1 MIRRTARKP
10 PDKGRGQ
17 ILLIAIFGAMA
28 ASEVG
33 LLALNWLAQNAQNI
47 LTTSVR
53 LCLTIGLM
61 YAVWIG
67 QRWARWLFVALIYFA
82 SVMSLLIALSR
93 PHLLMFIVFAA
104 LALIGSLVGFSP
116 DLSAFLSFQARK
128 RDDVRG
134 VK

>member
-1 MIRRTARKP
+1 
-10 PDKGRGQ
+10 
-17 ILLIAIFGAMA
+17 MA

-47 LTTSVR
+47 LATSVR

-93 PHLLMFIVFAA
+93 PHLMMFIVFAA
-104 LALIGSLVGFSP
+104 FALIGSLVGFSP